1 MGSFPGWRAK
11 IPHGSWPKNQI
22 IKQKHYCNKFN
33 KDFKHGPHQ
42 KNTKILRGR
51 GGGKAL
57 SFSLH
62 CQVQPS
68 VNRLLIGLS
77 YGTQFPR
84 DNSQVGL
91 SNSTASRPFR
101 RATHM
106 CCAHT
111 CPPHPSGPQSHHLP
125 APHRARI

>member
-1 MGSFPGWRAK
+1 MVKTSRTLSAAGEGSVPGQEAK

-22 IKQKHYCNKFN
+22 TKQKHYCNKFN
-33 KDFKHGPHQ
+33 KDFKHGPYQ

-84 DNSQVGL
+84 DNSGGAEQQHRL
-91 SNSTASRPFR
+91 
-101 RATHM
+101 
-106 CCAHT
+106 
-111 CPPHPSGPQSHHLP
+111 PP
-125 APHRARI
+125 I